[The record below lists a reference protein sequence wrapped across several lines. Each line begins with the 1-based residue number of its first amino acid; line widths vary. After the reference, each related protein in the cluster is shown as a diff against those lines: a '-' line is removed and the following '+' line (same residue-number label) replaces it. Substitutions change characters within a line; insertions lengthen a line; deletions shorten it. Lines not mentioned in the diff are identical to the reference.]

1 MIIPKF
7 IIKELQHIADSSEPI
22 KRVRGRRGLDVLK
35 RMQKDIP
42 NVSVKITNHDFPNIK
57 EADLKLVELA
67 RRLKGIIITNDFN
80 LNKVA
85 RLQNVKVMNLN
96 QLSNALKP
104 VVLPGETMSIH
115 VVKEGKEENQ
125 GVGYL
130 DDGTMVVVD
139 EAKRYL
145 GDHIEVS
152 VTSVLQTP
160 TGRMI
165 FSRVKDE
172 DSKHLV
178 SDLPWLDSRLGCHRG
193 SRSGKTVRGRICRS
207 SSCLFRGKP
216 VLAYSVE
223 TISKSD
229 LIGEII
235 IVVPEDWAR
244 AVKTDIVDRFS
255 IPKVTKIIPGGPER
269 QDSVL
274 NGFNSL
280 SGTPDIVAVH
290 DGARPLVSL
299 ELLEEVIRQASA
311 CGAALAALP
320 SNDTIKKSSPDMYV
334 DSTVPRE
341 SLWFAQ
347 TPQAFRYE
355 VLKNAL
361 SKAADDRFTGTDESL
376 LVERTGVRVKIVK
389 GSPYNIKITTPEDLR
404 LGELILNMREGGAE

>member
-1 MIIPKF
+1 MKTKVLFFILGSVTGFFIAFTHYDLPIAAAAGVLVGAVSTGIALLLERNIRHYTTKGFLGAVIGMSAAALCFFAVREVITGFTIPGEIPSLISAVFFLFLFHAGITLGYRKGKETEQAAARGRVQTRTVTETKILDTSVIIDGRIADVAEAGFINGPMIIPKF

-85 RLQNVKVMNLN
+85 ALQNVKVMNLN

-139 EAKRYL
+139 EAKKFL

-165 FSRVKDE
+165 FSRVKED
-172 DSKHLV
+172 DSKRMV
-178 SDLPWLDSRLGCHRG
+178 SDYRG
-193 SRSGKTVRGRICRS
+193 
-207 SSCLFRGKP
+207 
-216 VLAYSVE
+216 
-223 TISKSD
+223 
-229 LIGEII
+229 
-235 IVVPEDWAR
+235 
-244 AVKTDIVDRFS
+244 
-255 IPKVTKIIPGGPER
+255 
-269 QDSVL
+269 
-274 NGFNSL
+274 
-280 SGTPDIVAVH
+280 
-290 DGARPLVSL
+290 
-299 ELLEEVIRQASA
+299 
-311 CGAALAALP
+311 
-320 SNDTIKKSSPDMYV
+320 
-334 DSTVPRE
+334 
-341 SLWFAQ
+341 
-347 TPQAFRYE
+347 
-355 VLKNAL
+355 
-361 SKAADDRFTGTDESL
+361 
-376 LVERTGVRVKIVK
+376 
-389 GSPYNIKITTPEDLR
+389 
-404 LGELILNMREGGAE
+404 

>member
-1 MIIPKF
+1 MKAKVLFFILGAATGFFIAFTHYDIIIAAGAAVLLGAVSTGIALVLERNIRNYTPRSFLGAAIGIAAASLSFFAVREVISGFALPEEISSLISAAFFLFLFYVGISIGYRKGKETEQQSAARRIHTRTVTETKILDTSVIIDGRIADVAEAGFISGTMIIPKF

-85 RLQNVKVMNLN
+85 GLQNVKVMNLN

-165 FSRVKDE
+165 FSRVKEE
-172 DSKHLV
+172 DSKHMV
-178 SDLPWLDSRLGCHRG
+178 SDYRG
-193 SRSGKTVRGRICRS
+193 
-207 SSCLFRGKP
+207 
-216 VLAYSVE
+216 
-223 TISKSD
+223 
-229 LIGEII
+229 
-235 IVVPEDWAR
+235 
-244 AVKTDIVDRFS
+244 
-255 IPKVTKIIPGGPER
+255 
-269 QDSVL
+269 
-274 NGFNSL
+274 
-280 SGTPDIVAVH
+280 
-290 DGARPLVSL
+290 
-299 ELLEEVIRQASA
+299 
-311 CGAALAALP
+311 
-320 SNDTIKKSSPDMYV
+320 
-334 DSTVPRE
+334 
-341 SLWFAQ
+341 
-347 TPQAFRYE
+347 
-355 VLKNAL
+355 
-361 SKAADDRFTGTDESL
+361 
-376 LVERTGVRVKIVK
+376 
-389 GSPYNIKITTPEDLR
+389 
-404 LGELILNMREGGAE
+404 

>member
-1 MIIPKF
+1 MKAKVLFFILGSVAGFFIAFTHYDLVIAAAAGVLLGAVSTGIALVLERNIRHHTPKSFLGAAIGMSAAALCFFAVREVISGFAIPGEISALISAAFFLFLFHAGITIGYRKGKETEQSAAASARGRIQTRTVTETKILDTSVIIDGRIADVAEAGFINGPMIIPKF

-85 RLQNVKVMNLN
+85 SLQNVKVMNLN

-104 VVLPGETMSIH
+104 VVLPGETMRIH

-165 FSRVKDE
+165 FSRVKED
-172 DSKHLV
+172 DSKQHMV
-178 SDLPWLDSRLGCHRG
+178 SDYRG
-193 SRSGKTVRGRICRS
+193 
-207 SSCLFRGKP
+207 
-216 VLAYSVE
+216 
-223 TISKSD
+223 
-229 LIGEII
+229 
-235 IVVPEDWAR
+235 
-244 AVKTDIVDRFS
+244 
-255 IPKVTKIIPGGPER
+255 
-269 QDSVL
+269 
-274 NGFNSL
+274 
-280 SGTPDIVAVH
+280 
-290 DGARPLVSL
+290 
-299 ELLEEVIRQASA
+299 
-311 CGAALAALP
+311 
-320 SNDTIKKSSPDMYV
+320 
-334 DSTVPRE
+334 
-341 SLWFAQ
+341 
-347 TPQAFRYE
+347 
-355 VLKNAL
+355 
-361 SKAADDRFTGTDESL
+361 
-376 LVERTGVRVKIVK
+376 
-389 GSPYNIKITTPEDLR
+389 
-404 LGELILNMREGGAE
+404 